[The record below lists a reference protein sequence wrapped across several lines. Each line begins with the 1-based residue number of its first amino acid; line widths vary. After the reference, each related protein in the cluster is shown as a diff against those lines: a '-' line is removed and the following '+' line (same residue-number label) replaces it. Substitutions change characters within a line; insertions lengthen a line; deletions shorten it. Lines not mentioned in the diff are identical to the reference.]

1 MVSFTHFALWRIAC
15 ADWPTGKSLGVL
27 RGRPALLCAR
37 PSCTP
42 QSDRALEMLVLDTG
56 GLAFV
61 EIELSVASSVSSAC
75 CISFKNFREM
85 SIGEGPVF
93 ARYL

>member
-27 RGRPALLCAR
+27 RGRPTLLCVR

-42 QSDRALEMLVLDTG
+42 QSDRALEILVLDTG

-75 CISFKNFREM
+75 CILFKNLRGMSVGVGANFR
-85 SIGEGPVF
+85 
-93 ARYL
+93 